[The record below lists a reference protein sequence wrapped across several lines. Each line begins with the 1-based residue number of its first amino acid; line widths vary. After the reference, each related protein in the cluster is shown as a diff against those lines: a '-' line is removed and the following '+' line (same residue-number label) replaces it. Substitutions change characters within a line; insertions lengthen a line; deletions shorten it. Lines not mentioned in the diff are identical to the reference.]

1 MAKTFKNIPS
11 LHRLLESAPLESV
24 RDLLLN
30 VDEQDYAACFG
41 DVEWPEANAI
51 DDIVEASRL
60 AVLEVAASLQPDAG
74 VPLEQHA
81 SRILNLAE
89 GRGVEAVAKVADR
102 IFDSAN
108 SAAFEQQRDDYGRAI
123 YLYLQEG
130 ELFDDAENLF
140 YADHYRNLGRMYEAF
155 EVDANGGLDFQW
167 DDTVKASLE
176 AKLQQALELPDNC
189 KIDHIRVIGKRE
201 DGTEAASHLLII
213 RHAGPLSSVAAMKDG
228 RKKPMYYR
236 PAIEATLLFSL
247 TKRLLRFLQPAQGFD
262 RSWRQRSPR
271 WA

>member
-24 RDLLLN
+24 RDLLIKI
-30 VDEQDYAACFG
+30 DEQGYAACFD
-41 DVEWPEANAI
+41 DVDWPEADSAE
-51 DDIVEASRL
+51 DIVEACRL

-108 SAAFEQQRDDYGRAI
+108 SAEFAQQRDDYGRAI
-123 YLYLQEG
+123 YLYLHEG

-189 KIDHIRVIGKRE
+189 KIDYIRVTGKRE
-201 DGTEAASHLLII
+201 DGTVVASHLLII

-236 PAIEATLLFSL
+236 PAIEATLLFSPDEAIVEVFAA
-247 TKRLLRFLQPAQGFD
+247 RACHQSIPMV
-262 RSWRQRSPR
+262 
-271 WA
+271 

>member
-24 RDLLLN
+24 RDLLLKI
-30 VDEQDYAACFG
+30 DEQGYAACFD
-41 DVEWPEANAI
+41 DVDWPEADSA
-51 DDIVEASRL
+51 DDIIEACRL
-60 AVLEVAASLQPDAG
+60 AVLEMAASLQPDAG

-108 SAAFEQQRDDYGRAI
+108 SLAFEQQRDDYGRAI
-123 YLYLQEG
+123 YLYLHEG

-189 KIDHIRVIGKRE
+189 RIDHIRVTGKRE

-236 PAIEATLLFSL
+236 PAIEATLLFSPDEAIVEV
-247 TKRLLRFLQPAQGFD
+247 FAPALGYD

-271 WA
+271 WD

>member
-41 DVEWPEANAI
+41 DVEWPEADAT

-108 SAAFEQQRDDYGRAI
+108 SAAF
-123 YLYLQEG
+123 
-130 ELFDDAENLF
+130 
-140 YADHYRNLGRMYEAF
+140 
-155 EVDANGGLDFQW
+155 
-167 DDTVKASLE
+167 
-176 AKLQQALELPDNC
+176 
-189 KIDHIRVIGKRE
+189 
-201 DGTEAASHLLII
+201 
-213 RHAGPLSSVAAMKDG
+213 
-228 RKKPMYYR
+228 
-236 PAIEATLLFSL
+236 
-247 TKRLLRFLQPAQGFD
+247 
-262 RSWRQRSPR
+262 
-271 WA
+271 